1 MMKKAF
7 FLFMALMATVA
18 ISQVNAQVMGGFKM
32 GVDFSMLNMEY
43 DDGSSSADLDPTR
56 LVSPRGGFI
65 LDIPVNKFLFVQ
77 LAAMGTAKG
86 FRTQVTEEDV
96 ENKYIQ
102 VIGSVD
108 FPVQFGYK
116 QDLGKPKLFLM
127 AGPVFGYNFYSD
139 WFYKYGDKK
148 WDHNN
153 EQEIGNEEQD
163 TFKHLNIGING
174 ELGVELHIFQFSFFY
189 AKGLSNISPQ
199 EGSTYKTDTFGMALA
214 IKFGR
219 AKGE

>member
-1 MMKKAF
+1 MIKKAF
-7 FLFMALMATVA
+7 LLLLVFTSTMAVTT
-18 ISQVNAQVMGGFKM
+18 VNAQVMGGFKM
-32 GVDFSMLNMEY
+32 GVDFSMLNMEN
-43 DDGSSSADLDPTR
+43 DNGTSSADLDPTR

-77 LAAMGTAKG
+77 IAAMGTAKG
-86 FRTQVTEEDV
+86 FRTQVSEQGV

-108 FPVQFGYK
+108 FPIQFGYK
-116 QDLGKPKLFLM
+116 QDLGKPKLFVM
-127 AGPVFGYNFYSD
+127 GGPVFGYNFYSD

-153 EQEIGNEEQD
+153 EQEIGSEEQD
-163 TFKHLNIGING
+163 TFKHLIRDS
-174 ELGVELHIFQFSFFY
+174 LC
-189 AKGLSNISPQ
+189 PQ
-199 EGSTYKTDTFGMALA
+199 EGGTYKTDTFGMALA

-219 AKGE
+219 AKSE